1 MKYVRKRIL
10 ALLLALAFVLGMAGC
25 GSQSAED
32 TTVAEMAE
40 EESTASEETADAVDP
55 DAEIVLAGYRNLALV
70 RRMGTTAAK
79 FFMCGSRL

>member
-55 DAEIVLAGYRNLALV
+55 RLFWPDTATLPLA
-70 RRMGTTAAK
+70 RRTGTTAAK